1 MAKQGSM
8 VSLSGKKRVA
18 VVGGGA
24 TGCAFAWTLSKEET
38 KDLLDLTILHDE
50 DEVGG
55 HSKTI
60 NVWFDSAGKG
70 YAVEAGHPAPAGT
83 PTYPVDI
90 GVQFVAPTIYP
101 NLYKQLKLPEL
112 QHVELTLHPELKLSG
127 AFTPDLNWGNFPA
140 YQTGPRFE
148 GCFNDEAKKLAAQFQ
163 RDVKFGPL
171 TPLDG
176 ITFST
181 DLDTYLSVKGVQYT
195 TNFFRYLL
203 IPYLTIINGYGTSD
217 LLSTNIEDLYPIFVK
232 IPLLQEHG
240 PYGNFLEPGMG
251 WDRFTHGATSW
262 CVAMAEYGKSR
273 GVKVLTGKTVLAVYP
288 NLEATEVTVEWA
300 NTSDV
305 QLSYTDPTHTF
316 SKHVEVFDEVILTT
330 DMTTNRKLLGN
341 DKNLIYSV
349 QKDYITEEK
358 FTLIPGLCY
367 IHQDDECLAPHL
379 RDKLEDGQFV
389 SAYAWGK
396 ETPGH
401 NDYGLPYDLATSFQ
415 TYLMKNILKTPHD
428 CYVSMYESGVGAKH
442 PDPSKVLYTKTWSH
456 GRWVASFFD
465 KAKKDLHR
473 IQGLGHIWFAG
484 NNTTVDSEEGAL
496 VSAMIVADELFPE
509 WVYPFDLTSEAYL
522 FYKYFQSTM
531 FPAPSLPW
539 TLGRIAK
546 DAEEKVE
553 KALGT

>member
-1 MAKQGSM
+1 MSKQGSM
-8 VSLSGKKRVA
+8 VSLSGKKKIA

-24 TGCAFAWTLSKEET
+24 TGCAFAWTLSKDET
-38 KDLLDLTILHDE
+38 KDLVDLTILHDE

-60 NVWFDSAGKG
+60 NVWFDDTGKG
-70 YAVEAGHPAPAGT
+70 HAVEAGHPAPAGT
-83 PTYPVDI
+83 QTYPVDI

-127 AFTPDLNWGNFPA
+127 AFTETLNWGNFPA

-148 GCFNDEAKKLAAQFQ
+148 GCFNDEAQKLAAQFQ
-163 RDVKFGPL
+163 HDIKFGPL

-176 ITFST
+176 ISFST
-181 DLDTYLSVKGVQYT
+181 DMDTYLDVKGVAYT

-217 LLSTNIEDLYPIFVK
+217 LLSTNIEDLFPIFVR
-232 IPLLQEHG
+232 IPLLQPNG
-240 PYGNFLEPGMG
+240 PYGNFLEPGRG
-251 WDRFTHGATSW
+251 WDRFTEGATSW
-262 CVAMAEYGKSR
+262 CVAMAEYGKAR

-316 SKHVEVFDEVILTT
+316 AKHIEVFDEVILST

-389 SAYAWGK
+389 SSYAWGK

-415 TYLMKNILKTPHD
+415 TYLMKNILKTPYD

-496 VSAMIVADELFPE
+496 VSAMIVANRIFPE
-509 WVYPFDLTSEAYL
+509 WVYPFDMVSEAYF
-522 FYKYFQSTM
+522 FYDHFKSTM
-531 FPAPSLPW
+531 FPAPSLSW
-539 TLGRIAK
+539 RLGSIAR
-546 DAEEKVE
+546 DAEEKVDQ
-553 KALGT
+553 ALGE